1 MKAIPAVPV
10 RLLDS
15 DILIEYLRGRSA
27 AIGYLEALEGDLQLS
42 AITVAELFAGA
53 KGDDEFAALT
63 AFLLAFAVVPV
74 TPEIARQGGLLRQL
88 YRPSHGT
95 GLADALIAATAQAL
109 QATLVTFNRKHFP
122 MLERVEVPYSR
133 D

>member
-1 MKAIPAVPV
+1 MEKEPV
-10 RLLDS
+10 LLLDS

-27 AIGYLEALEGDLQLS
+27 AVRYLESLEGDLQLS

-53 KGDDEFAALT
+53 KGDEEFAALGA
-63 AFLLAFAVVPV
+63 AFHAFEVVPV
-74 TPEIARQGGLLRQL
+74 TLEIARQGSLLRQL

-95 GLADALIAATAQAL
+95 GLADALIAATAQAI

-122 MLERVEVPYSR
+122 MLEKIEVPYSR
-133 D
+133 G